1 MPLDDLI
8 SRPAPPAASASL
20 LSAALGGLLFFTGAC
35 GPGDD
40 EPAVDAGRDASAP
53 VDAGHDADVTQDAG
67 ADTDAGATQDAAA
80 DTDAGGDFDAGTD
93 VDAGAE
99 MDAGVDM
106 DAAVSFDAGTDID
119 AGESLD
125 AGLLDARCDADRVRV
140 VTSQDAA
147 MPISLED
154 FTALCDAASGYVEI
168 HPTCG
173 GRNSCAGFS
182 YDQTIGVWSE
192 HTCAGLNTCT
202 GYTCVIP

>member
-8 SRPAPPAASASL
+8 FRPAPPAASASL
-20 LSAALGGLLFFTGAC
+20 LSAALGGLLLFTGAC

-40 EPAVDAGRDASAP
+40 DPAVDAGRDATAP
-53 VDAGHDADVTQDAG
+53 IDAGQDSDAGDAQDAG
-67 ADTDAGATQDAAA
+67 TESDSGAPIDAAA
-80 DTDAGGDFDAGTD
+80 DTDAGSDL
-93 VDAGAE
+93 DAGADT
-99 MDAGVDM
+99 DAGVDM
-106 DAAVSFDAGTDID
+106 DAAVSFDAGE
-119 AGESLD
+119 ALD
-125 AGLLDARCDADRVRV
+125 AGDVLDARCDADRVRV
-140 VTSQDAA
+140 VTSRDAA

-154 FTALCDAASGYVEI
+154 FTALCDAASGYVEV

-182 YDQTIGVWSE
+182 YDETIGVWSE

>member
-8 SRPAPPAASASL
+8 SRPAPPAASAAL

-53 VDAGHDADVTQDAG
+53 VDAGDAQDAG
-67 ADTDAGATQDAAA
+67 ADTDAGVDLDAGSDSDAGA
-80 DTDAGGDFDAGTD
+80 DSDAGGDA
-93 VDAGAE
+93 
-99 MDAGVDM
+99 DAGVDM

-140 VTSQDAA
+140 VTSRDAA

-154 FTALCDAASGYVEI
+154 FTALCDAASGYIEV
-168 HPTCG
+168 HPHCG
-173 GRNSCAGFS
+173 GFNSCAGFS